1 MQTDH
6 PDSERVVPA
15 VAVIADNE
23 PSRWC
28 RVVTCDKLL
37 ETLIIAAL
45 RELRKKV
52 SHDRGVVRL
61 CGSLFLAFVDA
72 LVFLLFLVC

>member
-23 PSRWC
+23 WC

-37 ETLIIAAL
+37 VNAN
-45 RELRKKV
+45 
-52 SHDRGVVRL
+52 D
-61 CGSLFLAFVDA
+61 CGSAGTKEESVA
-72 LVFLLFLVC
+72 